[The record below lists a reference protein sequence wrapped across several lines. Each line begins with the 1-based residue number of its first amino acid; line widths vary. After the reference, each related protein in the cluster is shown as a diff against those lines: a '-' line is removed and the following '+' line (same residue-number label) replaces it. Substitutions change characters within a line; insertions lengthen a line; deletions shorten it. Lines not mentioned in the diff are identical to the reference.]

1 MKYCVE
7 DMLYLMKQLRDP
19 DNGCPWDIEQSPE
32 DIINYSIEEVYE
44 LADSV
49 ESGNFQAIKDEL
61 GDVLFQVV
69 FLSRIAE
76 EREHFCFNDVVSAC
90 VSKLVRRH
98 PHVFPNGE
106 LYGSPDEEKF
116 SIDVTTADVKKNW
129 EIIKQQ
135 ERVDKKQMSLFDDV
149 PNNLPALNRSAKL
162 QKRAASIGLD
172 WQDSTGPLKKVREEI
187 EELELAQRG
196 KQIAKIQDEVGDLL
210 FAVVNFCRKAGIS
223 PEQALRKSNNKFISR
238 VNAVQN
244 LLKALPEETIRM
256 KPRQELLDE
265 LWEEVKSSE
274 NGREPDWPA

>member
-1 MKYCVE
+1 MSR
-7 DMLYLMKQLRDP
+7 LRDP
-19 DNGCPWDIEQSPE
+19 DNGCPWDIEQTSE

-49 ESGNFQAIKDEL
+49 ESGDFQEMKDEL

-76 EREHFCFNDVVSAC
+76 EQEHFCFGDVVSAC

-98 PHVFPNGE
+98 PHVFPDGT
-106 LYGSPDEEKF
+106 LYGATDDKKSSADLT
-116 SIDVTTADVKKNW
+116 SIDVKENW

-135 ERVDKKQMSLFDDV
+135 ERADKKQMSLFDDV

-172 WQDSTGPLKKVREEI
+172 WQDSIGPLDKVREEI
-187 EELELAQRG
+187 GELE
-196 KQIAKIQDEVGDLL
+196 IAHREKMTSKVQNEVGDLL
-210 FAVVNFCRKAGIS
+210 FSIVNFCRKTGVS
-223 PEQALRKSNNKFISR
+223 PEQALRKANNKFISR

-244 LLKALPEETIRM
+244 LLQELPEDRKRI
-256 KPRQELLDE
+256 KPQQELLDE
-265 LWEEVKSSE
+265 LWEQVKSSE
-274 NGREPDWPA
+274 NEQEPANPA